1 MPGPYVIRDVALLL
15 SLDKKDAV
23 IDDADVGAKEVQCV
37 FLVKNYT
44 DCGST
49 KDWKKGLLVKE
60 AIASCSPG
68 MQTGIA
74 RGTAIATFNK
84 DGKYASNPKGNHACF
99 FIEEQKDGSGF
110 LVLEQHVDPHPDKIQ
125 MRVLKYKGVPDGG
138 KIQVDNGDCYSV
150 IL

>member
-1 MPGPYVIRDVALLL
+1 MPSPYVIRDVALLL

-68 MQTGIA
+68 MQTGLA

-138 KIQVDNGDCYSV
+138 KI
-150 IL
+150 